1 MARKINKR
9 DLIKMVNDSRKKGS
23 QADYKELEL
32 QMLNRRR

>member
-9 DLIKMVNDSRKKGS
+9 DLIKMANDSRKKEGN

-32 QMLNRRR
+32 QMLRRK

>member
-1 MARKINKR
+1 MARKFNKK
-9 DLIKMVNDSRKKGS
+9 DLIKMANDSRKKGN